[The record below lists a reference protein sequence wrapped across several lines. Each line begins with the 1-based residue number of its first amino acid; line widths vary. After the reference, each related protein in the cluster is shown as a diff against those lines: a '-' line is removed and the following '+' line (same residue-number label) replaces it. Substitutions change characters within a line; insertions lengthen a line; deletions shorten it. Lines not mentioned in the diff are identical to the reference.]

1 MSRSF
6 KSDYSFGKNKEAE
19 YYGAI
24 KNYFNDNIIQT
35 TSRFEKW
42 DFIGDKAVYELK
54 SRYNNH
60 NTYADT
66 MIGLDKISTTE
77 KEIVFLFGF
86 YDGLYYI
93 KYDKELFKEFPVR
106 NFQRNNRADYKDV
119 DKPYIYIPI
128 KHLIQIPL

>member
-6 KSDYSFGKNKEAE
+6 KSDYTFGKTKEAQ
-19 YYGAI
+19 YYDAI
-24 KNYFNDNIIQT
+24 KNYFNDSVIQT
-35 TSRFEKW
+35 TARYEKW

-60 NTYADT
+60 NTYPDT
-66 MIGLDKISTTE
+66 MIGLDKVSTTD

-93 KYDKELFKEFPVR
+93 KYDKDLFKTFTIR
-106 NFQRNNRADYKDV
+106 NFQRNNRTDHKDT
-119 DKPYIYIPI
+119 DKPYIFIPI
-128 KHLIQIPL
+128 DKLIQIPL